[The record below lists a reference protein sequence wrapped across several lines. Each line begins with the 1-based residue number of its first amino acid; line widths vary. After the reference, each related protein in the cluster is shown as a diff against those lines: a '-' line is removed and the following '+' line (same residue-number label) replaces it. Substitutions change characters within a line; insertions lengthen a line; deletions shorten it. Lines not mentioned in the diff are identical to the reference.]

1 MTMKGLTEKEHK
13 IFNYGIIVGKLETI
27 ARFNDKTN
35 HAYNFELSIIPKL
48 NTIAESIEDKVEN
61 TSESYTL
68 KKISLEKAFKF
79 FFKLLHHKWFY
90 SYQDKRDYHLSD
102 VGNNFSLYFDE
113 WKREWIEDFVD
124 LLLQTIDPI
133 QIYEIEYQNLKSY
146 YASDYDEFIF
156 ESEDEIY
163 YFKLSV
169 TD

>member
-1 MTMKGLTEKEHK
+1 MNKFTEKERR

-35 HAYNFELSIIPKL
+35 HIYNFELSSIPKL
-48 NTIAESIEDKVEN
+48 NTIAESIEYKVEN
-61 TSESYTL
+61 ISESYTL
-68 KKISLEKAFKF
+68 EKISLKEAFKF
-79 FFKLLHHKWFY
+79 FFKLFYNKWFY
-90 SYQDKRDYHLSD
+90 SYQDESEYHLSD

-156 ESEDEIY
+156 ESEDEVY

-169 TD
+169 ID

>member
-1 MTMKGLTEKEHK
+1 MNKFTDKERR

-35 HAYNFELSIIPKL
+35 HVYNFELSSIPKL
-48 NTIAESIEDKVEN
+48 NTIAESIEYKVEN
-61 TSESYTL
+61 ISESYTL
-68 KKISLEKAFKF
+68 EKISLKDAFKF
-79 FFKLLHHKWFY
+79 FFNLLYDKWFY
-90 SYQDKRDYHLSD
+90 SYQDDSEYHLSD

-146 YASDYDEFIF
+146 YASDYDEFIL
-156 ESEDEIY
+156 ESQDELY
-163 YFKLSV
+163 YFKLSAI
-169 TD
+169 D